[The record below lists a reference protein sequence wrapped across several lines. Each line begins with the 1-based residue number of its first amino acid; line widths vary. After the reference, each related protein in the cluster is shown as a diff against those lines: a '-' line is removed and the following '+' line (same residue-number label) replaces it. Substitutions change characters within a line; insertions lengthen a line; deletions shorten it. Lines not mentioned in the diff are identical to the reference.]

1 MSFYGAT
8 AEEANNKKFKAL
20 ADQAAGV
27 LFTDPGR
34 LTVGDYLRSWLS
46 DTARYQVAQSTYSR
60 YQRTCDNHLI
70 PFFDRVRLRELSSAH
85 VRAFKARKLEE
96 ALNPNTVGLM
106 HGVLSGALNQAV
118 HDGLIASNPA
128 SRVKKAATRGTRP
141 MCSLSLEEASRLV
154 AAAEGTRD
162 EAPIVVALRTCIRQ
176 GELAALRW
184 EDVELTTRPTITV
197 RRSADTR
204 TSRPIVTTTKT
215 GEERCVRIGPR
226 TVEVLRHHL
235 ARQRKERVAAKSWA
249 DPGLVFP
256 NTLGAIRRRNYVME
270 SYRRILKVAGLPTDL
285 RFHDLRHPGAPAG
298 DAHPRCLQDAR
309 PLRPRYGLAALR
321 PRPRGHG
328 GRGRPGD
335 GRALLRG
342 VQASL
347 DPVLYPNRP
356 QPRPTQT
363 DSGHCAIADIPR

>member
-8 AEEANNKKFKAL
+8 VEEANNKKFKAL

-162 EAPIVVALRTCIRQ
+162 EALIVVALRTASGR
-176 GELAALRW
+176 ASS
-184 EDVELTTRPTITV
+184 P
-197 RRSADTR
+197 RS
-204 TSRPIVTTTKT
+204 
-215 GEERCVRIGPR
+215 
-226 TVEVLRHHL
+226 
-235 ARQRKERVAAKSWA
+235 
-249 DPGLVFP
+249 
-256 NTLGAIRRRNYVME
+256 
-270 SYRRILKVAGLPTDL
+270 
-285 RFHDLRHPGAPAG
+285 
-298 DAHPRCLQDAR
+298 
-309 PLRPRYGLAALR
+309 
-321 PRPRGHG
+321 G
-328 GRGRPGD
+328 GR
-335 GRALLRG
+335 
-342 VQASL
+342 
-347 DPVLYPNRP
+347 
-356 QPRPTQT
+356 T
-363 DSGHCAIADIPR
+363 